1 MIVWRGTDTRIPAAP
16 PAYEGKHRRPAPIVV
31 DEEAIPTLYLADVV
45 RHMHDGLGIDDAMV
59 RAGIDADDA
68 LTAWRVAS

>member
-1 MIVWRGTDTRIPAAP
+1 MTWRGPGTAAP
-16 PAYEGKHRRPAPIVV
+16 EPYEGRHRRPRPIVV

-45 RHMHDGLGIDDAMV
+45 RLMRDGFGIDDAMA

-68 LTAWRVAS
+68 LTAWRTAS